1 MPWRVA
7 LLMIGIVL
15 GPLLGAA
22 MLRNPAR
29 HPLMRTLPLTSHA
42 SYSATIMDEA
52 RHRAYILNR
61 FDDSLSLLDTRAG
74 TVLRTM
80 ALSPQ
85 SPGIFATGIVLD
97 GANGRLFISSDDGA
111 IHMLDA
117 GTLRLLNTAH
127 LAEWTGSSLMA
138 LAPRAGGLFVV
149 GTIPGAHVV
158 SLFAARSGMLL
169 RRLSGPYAYKGAA
182 LDRRGRLFSI
192 GYGSADVFVLDRT
205 SAAPRLFRTIA
216 GVPAGGFDS
225 IATDPLSDLLYL
237 AGLYGDRVYVI
248 EAGAGASR
256 SPIVV
261 SGAVTAVIPTGV
273 RDRAL
278 IADDAGM
285 LSLADARRGRV
296 LHAVRIGMGATL
308 PYALDA
314 DHDHLFAWDVS
325 GTVEEID
332 LQMGRVL
339 RTVRVGRTRP
349 AQLVLNPVTGHVL
362 LLYRGSDSRAGH
374 LGVGGSMRVVSLR
387 GDPIGPNIPLGP
399 VPELFGIDDRSALA
413 FVANARGDPQP
424 SEGVPGT
431 AASGWIRLLR
441 RWLPFVPLAL
451 DRVPAGGTVSVLDAA
466 RL

>member
-7 LLMIGIVL
+7 LLTGGIVL

-22 MLRNPAR
+22 MLRSPAR
-29 HPLMRTLPLTSHA
+29 HPMVRTLPLTFHA

-61 FDDSLSLLDTRAG
+61 FDDSLSLLDTRVG
-74 TVLRTM
+74 TVLRTV

-85 SPGIFATGIVLD
+85 SPGIFATGLVLD
-97 GANGRLFISSDDGA
+97 EVGGCLFISSDDGA

-117 GTLRLLNTAH
+117 GTLRPLNTAH

-138 LAPRAGGLFVV
+138 LAPRAGMLFVV

-192 GYGSADVFVLDRT
+192 GYGTADVCVFDGT
-205 SAAPRLFRTIA
+205 SAAPRPFHTIA

-248 EAGAGASR
+248 EAGAGTSR
-256 SPIVV
+256 RPIVV
-261 SGAVTAVIPTGV
+261 SGPVTAVLPTGV

-278 IADDAGM
+278 IADGAGM

-296 LHAVRIGMGATL
+296 LHAIRIGLGATL

-314 DHDHLFAWDVS
+314 DHDHLFAWDGS
-325 GTVEEID
+325 GVVEEID
-332 LQMGRVL
+332 LQTGRVL
-339 RTVRVGRTRP
+339 RTIRVGGTRP
-349 AQLVLNPVTGHVL
+349 TQLVLNPVTGHLL
-362 LLYRGSDSRAGH
+362 LLYRGSDARAGH
-374 LGVGGSMRVVSLR
+374 PDGGSLRAVNLR
-387 GDPIGPNIPLGP
+387 GEAVGSNIPLGP
-399 VPELFGIDDRSALA
+399 VPDLFGIDDRSALA
-413 FVANARGDPQP
+413 FVANAISDSRP
-424 SEGVPGT
+424 SEGVPDT
-431 AASGWIRLLR
+431 ATSAWIRLLR

-451 DRVPAGGTVSVLDAA
+451 DRGPAGGTVSVLDAT